1 MGEEERYMTESG
13 KATFQVTCPCCR
25 STLTIDAEAAVVTEC
40 AEVKDPRRTADL
52 KDAEKVLREE
62 KARVDARYQEIVR
75 TDKEKG
81 ASMDRRFK
89 EFLEKSQGD
98 TPSRPLRDVDL
109 D

>member
-1 MGEEERYMTESG
+1 MTESG
-13 KATFQVTCPCCR
+13 NATFQVTCPCCR

-62 KARVDARYQEIVR
+62 KARVDARYQEIIR

-81 ASMDRRFK
+81 ASMDRKFK
-89 EFLEKSQGD
+89 EFLEKSHGE